1 MNTFSKFNI
10 TKALKG
16 MLAAAMLFTAT
27 DVLAEGSKDWYP
39 QGATGHRAHLLG
51 AGYTSTEA
59 IPFPNRGAHYVYA
72 REGETIT
79 LASSVQGYGGNNSDR
94 WQNRNKIS
102 LFGPSGNS
110 ISLQTSTGSQNSNTI
125 YGHISGRSAELAG
138 PQFQNAATNPTNTYR
153 PIYYTVP
160 AGGDGVYRVEFEA
173 RTTTGNGSWA
183 DVTALW
189 SQPNDAT
196 VVAWDISVINKT
208 DDGFVSGRVYA
219 TNLNLSTGNGSGSYA
234 DIKFNGVIYTRT
246 ADGYTYR
253 TKHNGSNGIVFTFF
267 VNNRGFY
274 DIINNQTVLLYKSLN
289 SQASGVVN
297 RIHNP
302 NTVDREG
309 NITHKMFYNYP
320 DTGMPSVA
328 TASIGVSNAAAL
340 STEAPSSVNTWL
352 NVNPIVPDVQ
362 NVKVIGTEGTQGQ
375 MGSKGGSIEFYAPV
389 AAQYRMVIQSP
400 NAGFVT
406 KIFTGQAVQ
415 GQNAVIWDGKDGAG
429 NPAPSGEV
437 PLSVKVVL
445 QGAEVHF
452 PFFDVEY
459 NIGGITIELLGT
471 NNPQNVITDRVF
483 WDDSLLPTSG
493 FSGSAATPVNNSHIL
508 HNNGVFNIGQPSK
521 TNGHNFATGAAT
533 TGAGTYGDM
542 KAIDTWTFV
551 QGEEALISAG
561 IAIKESDLEVTSV
574 IPDKV
579 AVTAG
584 ESLNYTVKVRNNGPS
599 DVTGAKFTFILPL
612 GFNHQDVV
620 FSGNNCGS
628 QQLAITY
635 DAATRT
641 YSSLLNL
648 PDQCEVTY
656 TFTVTAQTG
665 TIPGNQV
672 FEAAILRPN
681 DVTDPDATNPDPL
694 VKPIDAHFECQNNGL
709 GGVCNNILSN
719 TAVIFQA
726 NYCVTGNCNPNTYVN
741 SMDPNTLE
749 YDNMVG
755 LFHSSMVKEAD
766 GKIKVWGQG
775 TQHNG
780 TGQSGNYLV
789 PMEVNSTNYPL
800 LTGDVL
806 KFAGASNV
814 QTQQFAVLTTT
825 GLFSWSN
832 SGVLVP
838 TALQAAGSF
847 TKLQVGTYGIAGT
860 KADGLPNG
868 VQPTDVKMMFGSNNV
883 LAVVT
888 CTGEAW
894 ILSTNGNLYG
904 DGVQDNTANDIVWH
918 RVATADAGNPELT
931 NVVAVRGTLNGLMAL
946 TGTGDI
952 FTWGTSVRLGD
963 GTAPSNRNRATKMTL
978 PGGVIPKM
986 IGMTRSNNGLTNYV
1000 LTTNGD
1006 LYGLGENG
1014 SRQLGNT
1021 VASTTN
1027 SWVSITASS
1036 GTNSLGGNI
1045 VWISPQEHEGGNYPA
1060 INVLTNNGKLWA
1072 WGGNNGNMIGGTATT
1087 LVPTFMPGSITTAY
1101 NAEKLNLSD
1110 TLIAVETGGHT
1121 TLTIKQ
1127 CSTKFG
1133 YVGHRT
1139 NGSMANGSTLSGND
1153 SDYNFGETAE
1163 LSICGALTG
1172 PVVKDL
1178 TICQGTQ
1185 ADLKDAEPV
1194 ALPTGAGSIQW
1205 WTTIDRLPGTE
1216 VPNPS
1221 SVEPGTYY
1229 AFYNPLIVTC
1239 PTTMT
1244 VRYRVETDPDYSECS
1259 SELITNPMVR
1269 QRLTN

>member
-1 MNTFSKFNI
+1 
-10 TKALKG
+10 
-16 MLAAAMLFTAT
+16 MLAAVVLFTAA
-27 DVLAEGSKDWYP
+27 DALAEGSKDWYP
-39 QGATGHRAHLLG
+39 QGAAGHRAHLLG
-51 AGYTSTEA
+51 AGYTSAEA

-79 LASSVQGYGGNNSDR
+79 LASSVQGYGSSNSDR
-94 WQNRNKIS
+94 WANRNRIS
-102 LFGPSGNS
+102 LFDPSGNP
-110 ISLQTSTGSQNSNTI
+110 IVLQAFTGAQNSNTV
-125 YGHISGRSAELAG
+125 YGNISGRSAELAG
-138 PQFQNAATNPTNTYR
+138 PQFRNAATNPANTYR

-160 AGGDGVYRVEFEA
+160 VGGAGVYRVEFEA
-173 RTTTGNGSWA
+173 RTSSGNGSWSSA
-183 DVTALW
+183 NGNW
-189 SQPNDAT
+189 SQPEDAT
-196 VVAWDISVINKT
+196 IVAWDISVINKN

-219 TNLNLSTGNGSGSYA
+219 TNLNLSTGNGTGSYA
-234 DIKFNGVIYTRT
+234 DIKFNGIIYTRT
-246 ADGYTYR
+246 VDGYTYR
-253 TKHNGSNGIVFTFF
+253 TKHKGSNGIVFTFF

-274 DIINNQTVLLYKSLN
+274 DMISNQTVLLYKSLN
-289 SQASGVVN
+289 SQASGVVS

-302 NTVDREG
+302 NTVDRQG

-320 DTGMPSVA
+320 DAGMPAAA

-340 STEAPSSVNTWL
+340 SQEVPSSVNTWL
-352 NVNPIVPDVQ
+352 NVTPIIPDVK
-362 NVKVIGTEGTQGQ
+362 NVRVVGVEGTDGQ
-375 MGSKGGSIEFYAPV
+375 MGSKGGTIEFYAPV
-389 AAQYRMVIQSP
+389 AGQYRILMESTNP
-400 NAGFVT
+400 TFVT
-406 KIFTGQAVQ
+406 KIFTGQAVE
-415 GQNAVIWDGKDGAG
+415 GQNAVEWDGKDGAG
-429 NPAPSGEV
+429 NPAPGGEV

-459 NIGGITIELLGT
+459 NIGGIAIELLDAL
-471 NNPQNVITDRVF
+471 NPQNVVTDRVF
-483 WDDSLLPTSG
+483 WDDSLLPATG
-493 FSGSAATPVNNSHIL
+493 FTGAATVPVNNSHQIFT
-508 HNNGVFNIGQPSK
+508 NGTFNAGQPSN
-521 TNGHNFATGAAT
+521 TNGHNFGASHS
-533 TGAGTYGDM
+533 GSGSGTYGDM

-551 QGEEALISAG
+551 QGEEAQLASA
-561 IAIKESDLEVTSV
+561 IAIKQSDLKVTEVV
-574 IPDKV
+574 PDKV
-579 AVTAG
+579 GVKAG
-584 ESLNYTVKVRNNGPS
+584 ENLNYTVKVRNNGPS
-599 DVTGAKFTFILPL
+599 DVTGAKFTFVLPL
-612 GFNHQDVV
+612 GFSHQNVV
-620 FSGNNCGS
+620 FNGSNCGME
-628 QQLAITY
+628 QLVITY
-635 DAATRT
+635 DAVTHT
-641 YSSLLNL
+641 YTSLLNI
-648 PDQCEVTY
+648 PDQCEITY
-656 TFTVTAQTG
+656 TFTVSAQASV
-665 TIPGNQV
+665 IPGSQI

-681 DVTDPDATNPDPL
+681 DVTDPDATNPDPA
-694 VKPIDAHFECQNNGL
+694 VKPVDAHFECQNNGL
-709 GGVCNNILSN
+709 GGVCNNILAN

-726 NYCVTGNCNPNTYVN
+726 DYCVTGNCNPNTYVN

-755 LFHSSMVKEAD
+755 LFHSSMVREAD

-789 PMEVNSTNYPL
+789 PMEVNSMNYPL
-800 LTGDVL
+800 LTGDIL

-825 GLFSWSN
+825 GLFSWSS

-838 TALQAAGSF
+838 AALQAAGTF
-847 TKLQVGTYGIAGT
+847 TKLEVGTYGITGT

-904 DGVQDNTANDIVWH
+904 DGAPDNITNDIVWH
-918 RVATADAGNPELT
+918 RVTTTDAGNPELT

-963 GTAPSNRNRATKMTL
+963 GAAPSNRNRATRMTL

-1000 LTTNGD
+1000 LAANGD

-1021 VASTTN
+1021 VALTTN

-1060 INVLTNNGKLWA
+1060 INVLTTDGKLWA

-1087 LVPTFMPGSITTAY
+1087 LAPTYMPGSITTAY

-1163 LSICGALTG
+1163 LSICGALAG

-1185 ADLKDAEPV
+1185 ADLKNAEPV
-1194 ALPTGAGSIQW
+1194 SLPAGALSIQW

-1216 VPNPS
+1216 VLDPS
-1221 SVEPGTYY
+1221 SVAPGTYF
-1229 AFYNPLIVTC
+1229 AFYDPLIVTC
-1239 PTTMT
+1239 PSTMT
-1244 VRYRVETDPDYSECS
+1244 VRYRVGTDPDYSECS